1 MIDESTDVSVTGHIV
16 IFATFVD
23 DGLLVSN
30 FLGLLEFTNGQKNV
44 EEIFRSC

>member
-30 FLGLLEFTNGQKNV
+30 FLGLLEFINGQKNV